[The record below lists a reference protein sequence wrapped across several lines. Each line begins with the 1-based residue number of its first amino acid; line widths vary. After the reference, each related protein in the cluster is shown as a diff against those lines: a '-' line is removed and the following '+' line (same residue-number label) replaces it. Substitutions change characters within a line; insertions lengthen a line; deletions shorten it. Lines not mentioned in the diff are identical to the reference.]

1 MQVDVR
7 REVVLEA
14 VARVHAANVRA
25 QRALQTARIVIVVEK
40 IVVAE
45 SVGSKRGIVAPG
57 ANARGAPLRQR
68 PSIFAASTSSSG
80 VVLFARR

>member
-7 REVVLEA
+7 REVVREA

-40 IVVAE
+40 IVVE
-45 SVGSKRGIVAPG
+45 SVGGKRGIVTL
-57 ANARGAPLRQR
+57 RCQRQGAPLRQR
-68 PSIFAASTSSSG
+68 PSIFAASSSSSSG